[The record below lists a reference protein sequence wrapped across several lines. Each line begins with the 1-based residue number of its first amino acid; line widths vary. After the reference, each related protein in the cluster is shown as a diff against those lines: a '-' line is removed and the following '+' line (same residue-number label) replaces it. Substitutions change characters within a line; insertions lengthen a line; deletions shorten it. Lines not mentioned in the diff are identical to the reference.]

1 MVVPQGVLASGAKVG
16 LAGRGR
22 RCGDREGVLALDS
35 DRSHIYIYT
44 YIYTHTYI
52 YIYIYIYT
60 YIYTHTH
67 IYIYIYI
74 YTLYIYTHLPQHIY
88 TYLYHIY
95 FQAEGG
101 AGGSRTHATS
111 ARKDGETVP
120 CEWLTSRSRSSV
132 VV

>member
-52 YIYIYIYT
+52 YIYIYIY
-60 YIYTHTH
+60 IHC
-67 IYIYIYI
+67 IYIPTYLNIYI
-74 YTLYIYTHLPQHIY
+74 HIC
-88 TYLYHIY
+88 TIY